1 MSSQKYLKSDPIYCT
16 KCHKTMRRG
25 EFYTSNNLEKYPN
38 GGTVDICKKCMTMH
52 VDNWDPKTY
61 LWILQELDVPYV
73 PQEWNAV
80 LAKYGKDPDKIT
92 GMTILGRYLSKMKLK
107 QYVNYRWKDS
117 EFIQELK
124 AKKAKDAMEQA
135 GKTDEEIQ
143 RALDEA
149 RIEAPE
155 IPMVVEKPEEAVS
168 VAPVGQVVSLE
179 EDTETAESLGLTPD
193 DVQRMT
199 IRWGKA
205 YKPSEWIQLERYY
218 EDFCNSYD
226 IQTAGHKDTLKKLSK
241 VSLKLDQLIDIGD
254 VDGAQKMQK
263 MYDSLMKAGKFD
275 KMDYEKLYQ
284 FATGV

>member
-155 IPMVVEKPEEAVS
+155 IPTVVEKPEEAVS